1 MGEKR
6 SSFTLDNFKKNVLMD
21 TISVHLRCVCLYLYM
36 NICTLYMNMHLNVVM
51 LHLVVFIESLW
62 TILMFCALW
71 ISALILTLATYLI
84 KPLLILIIIIFFFL
98 SVFVFQEVPFS
109 LHSSLGPAQ
118 HTFRLS
124 PEKHPL
130 CLLHNLAGR
139 RVKINAFSPLSLK
152 ASQLPQIC
160 TFPSFHSCGCLLGYH
175 LGSTGWS
182 VVG

>member
-1 MGEKR
+1 
-6 SSFTLDNFKKNVLMD
+6 
-21 TISVHLRCVCLYLYM
+21 
-36 NICTLYMNMHLNVVM
+36 M
-51 LHLVVFIESLW
+51 LHLVVLIESLW

-71 ISALILTLATYLI
+71 ISALILTLTTYWI
-84 KPLLILIIIIFFFL
+84 KPLLILITIFFFFL

-130 CLLHNLAGR
+130 CLLHNLGGR
-139 RVKINAFSPLSLK
+139 TVKINAFSPLSLK

-160 TFPSFHSCGCLLGYH
+160 TFPPFHCCGCLLGYH
-175 LGSTGWS
+175 LGSRGWS